1 MIGRDHNLDRATGA
15 ADRPGYDPLGLDG
28 AGALYGRG
36 VKLKYLEAPQ
46 NLHASNRPSDTNI
59 ANIPVRI
66 VVAQLAP
73 QTQPR
78 GFRKTLSHRIV
89 LRPGNQSLG
98 GT

>member
-1 MIGRDHNLDRATGA
+1 LLGRSHARDRSTGA
-15 ADRPGYDPLGLDG
+15 PDQPGYDPLGVDG
-28 AGALYGRG
+28 AGVLYERG

-73 QTQPR
+73 QTIAR
-78 GFRKTLSHRIV
+78 GYSKTLSRRIV
-89 LRPGNQSLG
+89 LRPGNQSLV